1 MILAKT
7 IKARCKT
14 LRLPWEKEVIYMQI
28 NGGVRFCEQGMKA
41 SIRAMHV
48 QSEILGMIN
57 ENVTGFDKVGFQR
70 REPVVSSFTEYIG
83 IHGLSQTVD
92 DAPGRIMVSKNP
104 LDISMANK
112 GYFQIQ
118 TPQGVQLT
126 RDGRFKLD
134 QFGNLLNLE
143 DNPVLS
149 ATGMPIKMP
158 VVPDNPS
165 EVVVNSKG
173 KVSVYN
179 KETGSYLDA
188 GHLGIVDS
196 NGLAVLNPDV
206 KQGYNEHSNVVLQN
220 EFLAVKPVVRN
231 FEANRQIFLIE
242 SSNLQKVIS
251 QLGSGG

>member
-1 MILAKT
+1 
-7 IKARCKT
+7 
-14 LRLPWEKEVIYMQI
+14 MQI
-28 NGGVRFCEQGMKA
+28 NGGVRFCEQGIKA

-57 ENVTGFDKVGFQR
+57 ENVAGFDKVGYQR

-83 IHGLSQTVD
+83 VHGLSQTVD
-92 DAPGRIMVSKNP
+92 DKVGRIMVSKNP

-134 QFGNLLNLE
+134 KLGNLLNLE

-149 ATGMPIKMP
+149 DTGMPIKLP
-158 VVPDNPS
+158 IVPDNPS
-165 EVVVNSKG
+165 EVIVNSKG
-173 KVSVYN
+173 KISVFDKDSEKLVDVGY
-179 KETGSYLDA
+179 
-188 GHLGIVDS
+188 LGIVDA
-196 NGLAVLNPDV
+196 NGMAVLSPDV
-206 KQGYNEHSNVVLQN
+206 KQGYNEYSNVTLQN

-242 SSNLQKVIS
+242 SANLQKVIS
-251 QLGSGG
+251 QLGSVS

>member
-1 MILAKT
+1 
-7 IKARCKT
+7 
-14 LRLPWEKEVIYMQI
+14 MQI

-57 ENVTGFDKVGFQR
+57 ENVIGFDKVGYQR
-70 REPVVSSFTEYIG
+70 REPVVSSFTEFIG
-83 IHGLSQTVD
+83 VHGLSSTVD
-92 DAPGRIMVSKNP
+92 DQVGRIMVSKNP
-104 LDISMANK
+104 LDITMANK

-118 TPQGVQLT
+118 TPVGVQLT

-134 QFGNLLNLE
+134 REGNLLNLE

-149 ATGMPIKMP
+149 DAGMPIKLP
-158 VVPDNPS
+158 VVPDNPAQ
-165 EVVVNSKG
+165 VVVNTKG
-173 KVSVYN
+173 KISVYSKDSN
-179 KETGSYLDA
+179 RLLDA
-188 GHLGIVDS
+188 GYLGIVDS
-196 NGLAVLNPDV
+196 NGMAVLDPDV
-206 KQGYNEHSNVVLQN
+206 KQGYNEYSNVSIQN

-251 QLGSGG
+251 QLGSVS

>member
-1 MILAKT
+1 
-7 IKARCKT
+7 
-14 LRLPWEKEVIYMQI
+14 MQI
-28 NGGVRFCEQGMKA
+28 NGGVRFCEQGIKA

-57 ENVTGFDKVGFQR
+57 ENVAGFDKVGYQR

-83 IHGLSQTVD
+83 VHGLSQTVD
-92 DAPGRIMVSKNP
+92 DKVGRIMVSKNP

-118 TPQGVQLT
+118 TSQGVQLT

-134 QFGNLLNLE
+134 KLGNLLNLE

-149 ATGMPIKMP
+149 DTGMPIKLP
-158 VVPDNPS
+158 IVPDNPS
-165 EVVVNSKG
+165 EVIVNSKG
-173 KVSVYN
+173 KISVFDKDSEKLVDVGY
-179 KETGSYLDA
+179 
-188 GHLGIVDS
+188 LGIVDA
-196 NGLAVLNPDV
+196 NGMAVLSPDV
-206 KQGYNEHSNVVLQN
+206 KQGYNEYSNVTLQN

-242 SSNLQKVIS
+242 SANLQKVIS
-251 QLGSGG
+251 QLGSVS

>member
-1 MILAKT
+1 MIFQKIT
-7 IKARCKT
+7 KAY
-14 LRLPWEKEVIYMQI
+14 RLIIRLNRKRGITMQI

-83 IHGLSQTVD
+83 VHGLSSTVD
-92 DAPGRIMVSKNP
+92 DQVGRIMASKNP
-104 LDISMANK
+104 LDITMANK

-118 TPQGVQLT
+118 TPEGVQLT

-134 QFGNLLNLE
+134 REGNLLNLE

-149 ATGMPIKMP
+149 DAGMPIKLP
-158 VVPDNPS
+158 VVPDNPAQ
-165 EVVVNSKG
+165 VIVNTKG
-173 KVSVYN
+173 KVSVYAKDSN
-179 KETGSYLDA
+179 QLLDA
-188 GHLGIVDS
+188 GYLGIVDS
-196 NGLAVLNPDV
+196 NGMAVLNPDV
-206 KQGYNEHSNVVLQN
+206 KQGYNEYSNVSIQN

-251 QLGSGG
+251 QLGSTS